1 MSTVGAKT
9 GLEKVTTKRRVIEK
23 SVVLF
28 AGSNRAPRTHERVS
42 KYQQAEANCDRRA
55 SRIAARGSMPEPG
68 FRTPI
73 GPVRETS
80 VTSHAKK
87 ATRNP
92 TWRRKW
98 IKMST
103 SKSVFDHPPPA
114 RDAARPEAR
123 TRRISLKGSYVSMC
137 LRETGNPSPTPA
149 IARHRPS
156 SSPRR
161 IPPRVVLAAFLG
173 ASLFRARLA
182 LISFLRRLED

>member
-1 MSTVGAKT
+1 MSTDGAKT

-98 IKMST
+98 IAFRRKMST
-103 SKSVFDHPPPA
+103 RQYVYSITLLLRVTLPA
-114 RDAARPEAR
+114 P
-123 TRRISLKGSYVSMC
+123 K
-137 LRETGNPSPTPA
+137 
-149 IARHRPS
+149 
-156 SSPRR
+156 
-161 IPPRVVLAAFLG
+161 
-173 ASLFRARLA
+173 RARVEY
-182 LISFLRRLED
+182 R

>member
-1 MSTVGAKT
+1 LSTVGAKT

-92 TWRRKW
+92 TVRRGAESGLLFAERCPRLKVYS
-98 IKMST
+98 IT
-103 SKSVFDHPPPA
+103 LLLRVTLPA
-114 RDAARPEAR
+114 P
-123 TRRISLKGSYVSMC
+123 K
-137 LRETGNPSPTPA
+137 
-149 IARHRPS
+149 
-156 SSPRR
+156 
-161 IPPRVVLAAFLG
+161 
-173 ASLFRARLA
+173 RARVEY
-182 LISFLRRLED
+182 R

>member
-92 TWRRKW
+92 TVRRGAESGLLFAERCPRLVYS
-98 IKMST
+98 IT
-103 SKSVFDHPPPA
+103 LLLRVTLPA
-114 RDAARPEAR
+114 P
-123 TRRISLKGSYVSMC
+123 K
-137 LRETGNPSPTPA
+137 
-149 IARHRPS
+149 
-156 SSPRR
+156 
-161 IPPRVVLAAFLG
+161 
-173 ASLFRARLA
+173 RARVEY
-182 LISFLRRLED
+182 R